1 VVTCDT
7 RTLSSWVRERSKINT
22 SSQVT
27 MVTRLGTELP
37 VSRQREP
44 QMPVIAAA
52 TGSVRVSAF
61 KQYAKRKAPT
71 SMTPGPFTTRAR
83 GNDEDS
89 SSSNDAGLSQID
101 SKTACNSA
109 TACTSSD
116 LTHATFHRLH
126 PETRATTAPGQS
138 GSLSG
143 SDSNGLGSCFASA
156 HASEP
161 NTSNDSG
168 SKSLGTS
175 SSKSESGSKEEAS
188 DTGGVAVDGQEG
200 VQGSSG
206 GAGGESQTQ
215 PQRVDGEADGAGNSA
230 GGGQRENE
238 DADQDSKDKGRHDA
252 EKAAKTQTD
261 FVVHVEFTDDSAHEG
276 HCQVGRSLK

>member
-1 VVTCDT
+1 MIQHGTIVLVHVEVAVKDKAAIKP
-7 RTLSSWVRERSKINT
+7 LPSPISGAAREGSGVAVDGAAGMGASGGGNGASGDEQAADKHA
-22 SSQVT
+22 
-27 MVTRLGTELP
+27 G
-37 VSRQREP
+37 REEGL
-44 QMPVIAAA
+44 VY
-52 TGSVRVSAF
+52 V
-61 KQYAKRKAPT
+61 
-71 SMTPGPFTTRAR
+71 
-83 GNDEDS
+83 GNS
-89 SSSNDAGLSQID
+89 SSSNDAGSSQID

-109 TACTSSD
+109 TACASSD
-116 LTHATFHRLH
+116 LTHATVHRLH